1 MQYIFNDLSLKYGN
15 INSLI
20 KSKID
25 AIEAVSNFVHTCK
38 KAEEVGFK
46 ELRIQAGSIKE
57 YFLYEDYSIGA
68 WLKDKQV
75 EREIKTTFRSL
86 AVNSPVIQPKEVEI
100 DSRFKISDFYVEV
113 DSTEKAYSLG
123 VGSVFFETGTLSISF
138 LSNEFWRKSKIQLIQ
153 FLEDESLNDVVES
166 EIEVFHASLPEHIEE
181 NRDELEDI
189 VRINTDF
196 TGWVPA
202 KDFFPKLESPKR
214 EEEKWKKFIAK
225 RDSLSNRDRMAF
237 IEFEGTKVAERNGY
251 QLDSFTTK
259 INRSKDSKRKV
270 FSFGLQK
277 GKIYLSIDFETGG
290 FEVCNYKGEHLG
302 EYRFSGIKEK
312 EADSSHDIE
321 IKKG

>member
-1 MQYIFNDLSLKYGN
+1 MIYIFNNLSLKYGN
-15 INSLI
+15 AHDLI
-20 KSKID
+20 KSKPE
-25 AIEAVSNFVHTCK
+25 AIIAMSNFVHTC
-38 KAEEVGFK
+38 AEAEKIGFK
-46 ELRIQAGSIKE
+46 ELRLSTGSLKE
-57 YFLYEDYSIGA
+57 YHLFEHYTVGT

-75 EREIKTTFRSL
+75 DRNDKSRLRSL
-86 AVNSPVIQPKEVEI
+86 IVNSPVILPNEI
-100 DSRFKISDFYVEV
+100 EINAKFQIRDFYIDF
-113 DSTEKAYSLG
+113 DSTEDVSALG
-123 VGSVFFETGTLSISF
+123 ASCLFFETGTLTVSF
-138 LSNEFWRKSKIQLIQ
+138 LSHEIWRKSRIQLTQ
-153 FLEDESLNDVVES
+153 FLEDDSLNGITESQVE
-166 EIEVFHASLPEHIEE
+166 VLHASLPEHIEQ
-181 NRDELEDI
+181 NRNELENI

-225 RDSLSNRDRMAF
+225 RDSLSDRDRMAF
-237 IEFEGTKVAERNGY
+237 IEFEGTEVAERNGY

-290 FEVCNYKGEHLG
+290 FEVCDYKGEHLG

-312 EADSSHDIE
+312 GADSSHDIE